1 MILIFVKMVAGKQRL
16 IPSCSAMGVLSA
28 FDFKGLTGL
37 VGRSTRWNYHLCNEH
52 RSKPRPRSSLTVHGE
67 RRSFRSANT
76 RNDAVSSSLL
86 LFPASRK
93 YRLLR
98 LPAVSAADTKTDGQ
112 YGFHL
117 ITFVD
122 RLLPRGESSE
132 ILKIIFHN
140 VKRWR
145 GVSRCH
151 SRLVLILVFSRRLIE

>member
-1 MILIFVKMVAGKQRL
+1 MIFIFVKMVAGRQRL
-16 IPSCSAMGVLSA
+16 IPSYSAMGVLSA

-37 VGRSTRWNYHLCNEH
+37 VVRSTRRNYHLCNEH
-52 RSKPRPRSSLTVHGE
+52 RSMPRPRKAATLLGE

-98 LPAVSAADTKTDGQ
+98 LPAVAAADIKTDGQ
-112 YGFHL
+112 YGFHV

-122 RLLPRGESSE
+122 RLLPHGESVE
-132 ILKIIFHN
+132 ILKILFHN
-140 VKRWR
+140 ALLCGLSEAKFQNSNW
-145 GVSRCH
+145 
-151 SRLVLILVFSRRLIE
+151 LYVLI